1 MTEREKM
8 VAGQFYN
15 PLDPELMAMRE
26 RVRRHLVEFN
36 QTGPDYHRRAALLR
50 QIFDGSE
57 ELPFMEPPFYCDY
70 GTNIKFGKNCFLN
83 FDCVILDVAPVEI
96 GDNFMAATKVQIVTA
111 THPLDAKLRTSG
123 VEYAKAIKIG
133 HNCWLGAG
141 AIILPGVTIGDNV
154 VVGAGSVVTKDLPD
168 NVVVAGNPARVIRVL
183 EEGGGAPVS
192 G

>member
-8 VAGQFYN
+8 VAGLLYN

-26 RVRRHLVEFN
+26 CVRRYFVEFN
-36 QTGPDYHRRAALLR
+36 QTGPDYDRRSGLLR

-57 ELPFMEPPFYCDY
+57 QIPFIEPPFYCDY
-70 GTNIKFGKNCFLN
+70 GSNTRFGKNCFLN

-111 THPLDAKLRTSG
+111 THPVDAQARIAGL
-123 VEYAKAIKIG
+123 EYAKPIKIG
-133 HNCWLGAG
+133 HNCWMGAG

-154 VVGAGSVVTKDLPD
+154 VVGAGSVVTKDVPD

-183 EEGGGAPVS
+183 EEGGRPL
-192 G
+192 